1 MQTDMLVHLG
11 SDNKL
16 TEYASVDLEKLN
28 ERSKWMNDGP
38 AKEYQ
43 LKLRRQIINSAFAIS
58 V

>member
-16 TEYASVDLEKLN
+16 TEYASVDLENLN
-28 ERSKWMNDGP
+28 ELSKWMNDGP